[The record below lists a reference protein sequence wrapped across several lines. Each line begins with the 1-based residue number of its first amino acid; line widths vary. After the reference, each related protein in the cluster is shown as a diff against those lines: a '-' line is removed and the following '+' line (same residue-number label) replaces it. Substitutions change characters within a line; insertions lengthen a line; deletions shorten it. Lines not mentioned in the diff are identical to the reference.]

1 MLGSNFIALVLG
13 AYLVNATPLPSR
25 RAAVKT
31 GVTLVAADV
40 AESQP
45 RDNSATRAV
54 TAATIKVCNFL
65 RIPVYHA
72 NFEIDL

>member
-13 AYLVNATPLPSR
+13 AYLVNAAPVPSR
-25 RAAVKT
+25 RAVTT

-45 RDNSATRAV
+45 RDNTATRAV
-54 TAATIKVCNFL
+54 TAATIKVCNSL
-65 RIPVYHA
+65 
-72 NFEIDL
+72 